1 MPSSTP
7 DASFKHDQKL
17 SFIYVL
23 LSIVVLSFYG
33 TRVCPFIDTLPAVTI
48 IEVFFGAFA
57 AGLIIK
63 AFIEPHFVNNA
74 PAVKRPVRQLFLDMA
89 LYLIAGSVITWVD
102 VSIFDFPVES
112 GFKVIIGCLT
122 FGVFASLDNALL
134 RERENLLHTN
144 LYQYDGK
151 VSPITKR
158 IFIAFTVVVGLT
170 GTVLALVVLKDV
182 NYIIE
187 NVLNSNHD
195 TIKRAVFI
203 DILFV
208 IGIVLLLSFRLM
220 TSYSKNI
227 DILFSMQIKVLDKVR
242 TGELN
247 TRVPIATRDEFSLIA
262 DKTNTMIQSLSQAR
276 EEEKQLVDM
285 TLAISSEIHLKPLLF
300 KIIDTTKIFLN
311 ADRCTLFLHDKS
323 TNELWSMVAQGMDS
337 TEIRIPDT
345 YGIAGHVF
353 HHGGTL
359 NITDAYN
366 DKRFNQDVDKDSGY
380 TTQTILCMP
389 VIDKEGNCIGV
400 IQALNKVGGVFN
412 SDDEERLK
420 TFSAQAAIALVNA
433 QLFQD
438 VNNMRIYN
446 ENVLKSLSNGVIT
459 LDEHAVI
466 AKANQAALATFNLSS
481 DIIGMPADKIFT
493 GNNEW
498 ILDNI
503 VKVHAQGDDI
513 TSIDADYTL
522 PDESIASINLN
533 SVPLCD
539 LNDNNIGSMLIIDD
553 ISNEKRVRNTMSRY
567 FTEEVAEQL
576 LVDGASALGGT
587 SQEVSVLFSDIRGF
601 TSLSESIGP
610 RETVSMLNDYFSVMV
625 DEITLQHGILD
636 KFIGDA
642 MMAIFGAPFSSEN
655 DADNSVK
662 SAISMMTKL
671 SDFNTQRANQGHAAI
686 DIGIGIS
693 SGEVILGNIGSDK
706 RMDYTVIGD
715 TVNLASRLEGTNKHY
730 GTRVLISETTK
741 QLLKGSYT
749 LREIDRLRVKGKNE
763 PAIIFEILD
772 HYNDTTFPNRDE
784 TLTHFFTGTKAYQE
798 QDWFAA
804 LNAFNLAKQCNNN
817 DGPTAMYIKRC
828 QHFLSFPPTEDW
840 DGVWTMTE
848 K

>member
-1 MPSSTP
+1 MSAIAASS
-7 DASFKHDQKL
+7 SSSHDQKL
-17 SFIYVL
+17 AFSYVL
-23 LSIVVLSFYG
+23 ISIVTLSFYG
-33 TRVCPFIDTLPAVTI
+33 TRVCPFIDALPAITI
-48 IEVFFGAFA
+48 IEVFFAAFA
-57 AGLIIK
+57 AGLIFR
-63 AFIEPHFVNNA
+63 AFIEPGFVNNA
-74 PAVKRPVRQLFLDMA
+74 PAVKRPIRQLILDMGF
-89 LYLIAGSVITWVD
+89 YLTAGAVITWID
-102 VSIFDFPVES
+102 VAVFDFPVES
-112 GFKVIIGCLT
+112 GFKVIVGCLT

-134 RERENLLHTN
+134 RERENLLYTDLRH
-144 LYQYDGK
+144 YDGK
-151 VSPITKR
+151 VSPITR
-158 IFIAFTVVVGLT
+158 RVFITFSVIVGLT
-170 GTVLALVVLKDV
+170 GAVLALVVLKDV

-187 NVLNSNHD
+187 NIQSTNHS

-203 DILFV
+203 DILFIIGV
-208 IGIVLLLSFRLM
+208 ILILSFRLM
-220 TSYSKNI
+220 KSYGKNI
-227 DILFSMQIKVLDKVR
+227 DILFKMQINVLDDVKM
-242 TGELN
+242 GELD
-247 TRVPIATRDEFSLIA
+247 TRIPVATTDEFSMIA
-262 DKTNTMIQSLSQAR
+262 EKTNTMIKSLSQAR
-276 EEEKQLVDM
+276 EEEKQLIDM

-337 TEIRIPDT
+337 TEIRIPDN

-353 HHGGTL
+353 HHGETL

-366 DKRFNQDVDKDSGY
+366 DDRFNQDVDKESGY
-380 TTQTILCMP
+380 TTHSILCMP
-389 VIDKEGNCIGV
+389 VINKEGACIGV
-400 IQALNKVGGVFN
+400 IQALNKIDGVFEPG
-412 SDDEERLK
+412 DEERLR

-433 QLFQD
+433 QLFDD

-466 AKANQAALATFNLSS
+466 AKANRAALTTFNLS
-481 DIIGMPADKIFT
+481 DDVIGLPADEVFT
-493 GNNEW
+493 DDNEW
-498 ILDNI
+498 ILQNI
-503 VKVHAQGDDI
+503 IKVTSHGDAI
-513 TSIDADYTL
+513 TSVDADFEL
-522 PDESIASINLN
+522 PDESVASINLN
-533 SVPLCD
+533 TVPLCD

-553 ISNEKRVRNTMSRY
+553 ISNEKRVRTTMSRY

-601 TSLSESIGP
+601 TSLSEKIGP

-642 MMAIFGAPFSSEN
+642 MMAIFGAPFSTEH

-662 SAISMMTKL
+662 SAIAMMQKL
-671 SDFNTQRANQGHAAI
+671 TDFNIQRANQGYDAI

-730 GTRVLISETTK
+730 GTRILISETTK
-741 QLLKGSYT
+741 QALKGDYFI
-749 LREIDRLRVKGKNE
+749 REIDRIRVKGKTE
-763 PAIIFEILD
+763 PAVIYEILD
-772 HYNDTTFPNRDE
+772 HHTDITFPNRE
-784 TLTHFFTGTKAYQE
+784 QTLKHFFAGTKAYQQ
-798 QDWFAA
+798 QDWSTAMD
-804 LNAFNLAKQCNNN
+804 AFNQAKQNNIN
-817 DGPTAMYIKRC
+817 DGPSDMYIRRC
-828 QHFLSFPPTEDW
+828 QHFLGCPPGDDW
-840 DGVWTMTE
+840 DGVWSMTE